1 MERLKKIESVVEKIL
16 ERRMDARKSDDVLYM
31 YICEYFCRGVS
42 SMTLKDF
49 LFNRKE
55 TACPSFE
62 SVTRARRR
70 VFEKRPELKPAGV
83 TEGRKI
89 MEKVYI
95 DYAISN

>member
-42 SMTLKDF
+42 SMTLKNF

-55 TACPSFE
+55 IACPSFE
-62 SVTRARRR
+62 AVTRARRR
-70 VFEKRPELKPAGV
+70 VFEKRPELNQLGLL
-83 TEGRKI
+83 
-89 MEKVYI
+89 KVENLWKKYI
-95 DYAISN
+95 